1 MISHIDHLVLT
12 VGDIEASVTFY
23 KRALLLTDSTFA
35 NGRRALHFGNQ
46 KINLQ
51 VLGME
56 KRNRAA
62 VGSGDLCL
70 VTTWPLRDVVAHLR
84 GEGNEIVEGPVAKT
98 GAARCDDLGLL
109 QRSGRESHRNQ
120 QLRRASRGRT
130 RLTAPGGARLGVGR
144 EAGVRAYASPRRPRD
159 VDRHASVD
167 RGLRRSTPGTT
178 CS

>member
-12 VGDIEASVTFY
+12 VADIEASVAFY
-23 KRALLLTDSTFA
+23 KRALLVADSTFA

-70 VTTWPLRDVVAHLR
+70 ITLWPLADVVAHLR
-84 GEGNEIVEGPVAKT
+84 GEDIDIVEGPVAKT
-98 GAARCDDLGLL
+98 GAVGPMTSVYFNDPDGNLIEISSYATNGVLG
-109 QRSGRESHRNQ
+109 
-120 QLRRASRGRT
+120 
-130 RLTAPGGARLGVGR
+130 
-144 EAGVRAYASPRRPRD
+144 
-159 VDRHASVD
+159 
-167 RGLRRSTPGTT
+167 
-178 CS
+178 

>member
-12 VGDIEASVTFY
+12 VGDIEASVAFY

-62 VGSGDLCL
+62 TGSGDLCL
-70 VTTWPLRDVVAHLR
+70 VTTWPLPDVIAHLR
-84 GEGNEIVEGPVAKT
+84 GEGIEIVEGPVAKT
-98 GAARCDDLGLL
+98 GAAGAMTSVYFNDPDGNLIEISSYGA
-109 QRSGRESHRNQ
+109 QAEGGPS
-120 QLRRASRGRT
+120 ASAT
-130 RLTAPGGARLGVGR
+130 FIP
-144 EAGVRAYASPRRPRD
+144 
-159 VDRHASVD
+159 
-167 RGLRRSTPGTT
+167 
-178 CS
+178 

>member
-23 KRALLLTDSTFA
+23 KRTLLVTDSTFA

-56 KRNRAA
+56 TRNRAA

-70 VTTWPLRDVVAHLR
+70 VTTWPLAEVIAHLR
-84 GEGNEIVEGPVAKT
+84 SEGIGIIEGPVPKT
-98 GAARCDDLGLL
+98 GATGAMMSVYFADPDGNLIEISSYGT
-109 QRSGRESHRNQ
+109 QG
-120 QLRRASRGRT
+120 
-130 RLTAPGGARLGVGR
+130 GGARPDGTAR
-144 EAGVRAYASPRRPRD
+144 EARRFRGRAETEDRSAVR
-159 VDRHASVD
+159 
-167 RGLRRSTPGTT
+167 GRSG
-178 CS
+178 